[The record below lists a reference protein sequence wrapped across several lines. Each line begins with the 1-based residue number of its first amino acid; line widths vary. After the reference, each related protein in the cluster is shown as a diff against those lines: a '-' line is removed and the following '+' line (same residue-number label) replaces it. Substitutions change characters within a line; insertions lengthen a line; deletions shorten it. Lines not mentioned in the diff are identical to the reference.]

1 VPSDEWESHL
11 RKFLLVI
18 AAFCFFTIAA
28 TSLRAQQVDLAFGYG
43 TVSGQSATDGDGGL
57 THANQ
62 SITGGGY
69 PAFSGDFL
77 FKKNFGVGAEVA
89 WRAHQNIDQFFQ
101 PFRPIL
107 YDFNAV
113 YGPQLGKRAQLDLQ
127 GGIGLESLRFYQP
140 FFQCSFTGC
149 TNFTSSN
156 HFMTHVGGGIRF
168 YVTNNIFIRPE
179 GHFYFVRNNLEFSGP
194 RVNRYGVSIGYSLKN
209 KE

>member
-1 VPSDEWESHL
+1 METCL
-11 RKFLLVI
+11 RRLSLVV
-18 AAFCFFTIAA
+18 AAFCLVFVAA
-28 TSLRAQQVDLAFGYG
+28 GGAHAQQVDFAFGYG
-43 TVSGQSATDGDGGL
+43 TVIGQSATDGDGGFN
-57 THANQ
+57 HQNQ
-62 SITGGGY
+62 SISGGGY

-89 WRAHQNIDQFFQ
+89 WRAHQNVDIFFQ
-101 PFRPIL
+101 PYRPIL

-127 GGIGLESLRFYQP
+127 GGIGVESLRFYVP

-149 TNFTSSN
+149 TNYTSSN

-179 GHFYFVRNNLEFSGP
+179 GHFYFVHNNLEFSGP